1 VTVTLTDAEAVLVRH
16 ELHRSLDDLRVEI
29 RHTHES
35 DLRDRLRHRETT
47 LRAVLDKLDLQ

>member
-1 VTVTLTDAEAVLVRH
+1 MTVTLTDAEAVLVRH